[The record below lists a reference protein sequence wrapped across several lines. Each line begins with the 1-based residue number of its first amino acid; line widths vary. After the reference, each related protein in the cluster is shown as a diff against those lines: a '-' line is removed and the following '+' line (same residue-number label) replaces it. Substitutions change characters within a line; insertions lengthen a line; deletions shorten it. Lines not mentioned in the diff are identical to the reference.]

1 MLQFGMGDSTDM
13 AGKVFAVTIVPRWAD
28 IDLNRHMRHSAFA
41 DWAGYARSEWLD
53 AHRLSMQILT
63 DLKVAPILFEESTR
77 YFKEIFIGERI
88 TIELQLAG
96 ANHDGSRWRLRHT
109 LRRGETVCAVHEAGG
124 AWFDVVTR
132 RIAPPPPGLREAYA
146 DMMRTDDYVELVSNE
161 RVVPALSV
169 DTHG

>member
-1 MLQFGMGDSTDM
+1 M
-13 AGKVFAVTIVPRWAD
+13 AGKAFAVTIVPRWAD
-28 IDLNRHMRHSAFA
+28 IDFNRHMRHSAVA

-53 AHRLSMQILT
+53 AHGLSMQRLT
-63 DLKVAPILFEESTR
+63 ALNVAPLLFEESTR

-96 ANHDGSRWRLRHT
+96 ANHDGSRWVLRHT
-109 LRRGETVCAVHEAGG
+109 FRREDTMCAVHEARG

-132 RIAPPPPGLREAYA
+132 RIVPPPPGVREAYA
-146 DMMRTDDYVELVSNE
+146 DMMRTDDYAELVSNE

-169 DTHG
+169 DTHD